1 MNKFAKFGNRPMAC
15 AFATVYGGNPVM
27 NDLALPTDELFQLER
42 RIARRADELDR
53 QLGFSAG
60 HALDHWRQA
69 EREVW
74 AQSSLPSPVA
84 PHAPQR

>member
-1 MNKFAKFGNRPMAC
+1 MN
-15 AFATVYGGNPVM
+15 T
-27 NDLALPTDELFQLER
+27 LAASTDTLFEMEQ

-53 QLGFSAG
+53 EFGVDRA

-74 AQSSLPSPVA
+74 GFSDDAELAQTWTA
-84 PHAPQR
+84 AR